1 VRRMLR
7 ALKSLRLALA
17 LIAYLA
23 VTAIVASLL
32 PQGREAAF
40 YYTLLPAPL
49 AWLALKSGFANFYA
63 SALFL
68 IPVFLF
74 FANLATCSADR
85 FARELKRGKPR
96 RHGPDILHLGLILL
110 LIGAVLGQAAKQSR
124 PSWEGFVRLGAGEA
138 VELPNGRRLT
148 IKDLKSER
156 YADGRPKDWISRVEL
171 SQSGKILLHDYPI
184 RVNHPLRMGA
194 LSVYQASY
202 GAERVLEL
210 ISPDGARRSLASGEY
225 IQSDKGRLML
235 MSIDL
240 ESGKAIAREEGGSGA
255 RTIGLEAGS
264 RIGEFTVLGA
274 KELALSGLQA
284 AYDPAYPLVLAAFAL
299 IGLGTVISLARK
311 LGELKA

>member
-1 VRRMLR
+1 MGGMLR

-23 VTAIVASLL
+23 VTAIAASLL

-40 YYTLLPAPL
+40 YYALLPSPL
-49 AWLALKSGFANFYA
+49 AWLVLESGFANFYS

-85 FARELKRGKPR
+85 FARERKKAKPR

-110 LIGAVLGQAAKQSR
+110 LIGAVGGQIAKQSR
-124 PSWEGFVRLGAGEA
+124 PSWEGFVRLGIGEA

-156 YADGRPKDWISRVEL
+156 YPDGRPKDWMSRIEL
-171 SQSGKILLHDYPI
+171 SQSGKILLPDYPI
-184 RVNHPLRMGA
+184 RVNHPLRQGA
-194 LSVYQASY
+194 LSVYQTSF
-202 GAERVLEL
+202 GSERVLEL
-210 ISPDGARRSLASGEY
+210 RRSDGAMRSLASGES
-225 IQSDKGRLML
+225 IQLDEGRLML

-240 ESGKAIAREEGGSGA
+240 ESGKAIAREEGSSGA

-264 RIGEFTVLGA
+264 KIGDFTVLSA

-284 AYDPAYPLVLAAFAL
+284 VYDPAYPLVLAAFAI
-299 IGLGTVISLARK
+299 IGLGTVVTLARR
-311 LGELKA
+311 LGELEA